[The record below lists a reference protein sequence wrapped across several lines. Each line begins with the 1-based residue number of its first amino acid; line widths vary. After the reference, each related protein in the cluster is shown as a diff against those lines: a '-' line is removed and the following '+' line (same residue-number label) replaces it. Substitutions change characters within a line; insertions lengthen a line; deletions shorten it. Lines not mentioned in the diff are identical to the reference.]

1 MWKAIEASR
10 YAFFNRSYG
19 LADVNVAVKLLIPK
33 WLALDTK
40 QMVEQ
45 CWSVEAV
52 RHYDGTS
59 TLPPSSSSRN
69 QETKRLQPSR
79 PPPNPHTRCRQVGR
93 RARTSR
99 LCPNQGIS
107 PPTRKNKMQLQL
119 IYLQKR
125 KKNKMHL
132 LLIYLQKR
140 KPPTHQSH
148 QLQSQSR
155 EYRWSRTPVLRS
167 SSMQL
172 LLKGKGEQ

>member
-10 YAFFNRSYG
+10 YSFFNRSYG

-33 WLALDTK
+33 WLALDTE

-93 RARTSR
+93 RARISH

-107 PPTRKNKMQLQL
+107 PPTRKSKKHLLYLKNNKPQAHPRSRPPECLWLKTCSLRCSLIQLL
-119 IYLQKR
+119 MKR
-125 KKNKMHL
+125 KGA
-132 LLIYLQKR
+132 R
-140 KPPTHQSH
+140 
-148 QLQSQSR
+148 
-155 EYRWSRTPVLRS
+155 
-167 SSMQL
+167 
-172 LLKGKGEQ
+172 